1 MLKQHKLN
9 MCVNI
14 CPANNQCLQC
24 LESLKTS
31 LKALGLATNIWKT
44 GFSPKLLPGD
54 VRRLWETTWYMLVIG
69 IPNVSAWTCC
79 CLIKS
84 YKISDQR
91 IRPPLSHPRWTECF
105 LTIHLS
111 LPYLKAISEENS
123 QFTLVWIRP
132 STFID
137 LSHQHLSGGTVVFFH
152 HILVAQQ
159 QLEERSQGALQLK
172 KSWLAPAS
180 SGVVVGSGE
189 FTLSMCL

>member
-1 MLKQHKLN
+1 MTVALKVDRHLVVVYVSTPYLLCSWHISGCKWDYLTVLKMLKQNKSN

-84 YKISDQR
+84 YKISDQK

-111 LPYLKAISEENS
+111 LPYLKAI
-123 QFTLVWIRP
+123 
-132 STFID
+132 
-137 LSHQHLSGGTVVFFH
+137 
-152 HILVAQQ
+152 
-159 QLEERSQGALQLK
+159 
-172 KSWLAPAS
+172 
-180 SGVVVGSGE
+180 
-189 FTLSMCL
+189 